1 MAAQKIFG
9 IELVIPDHK
18 KKSYNPPISVDD
30 VYEVIDEILIIDD
43 SEMSRVQMYGQ
54 DPHRI
59 DITMKNS
66 DGFNR
71 YIETH
76 LDEKFLLRSGKVI
89 KIVKPFEAIKEVR
102 VRRVPGV
109 WDESDLARI
118 FNFYGEIKSID
129 EEFMRPSSTNGIRQ
143 T

>member
-54 DPHRI
+54 NPHGI
-59 DITMKNS
+59 DVTMKN
-66 DGFNR
+66 
-71 YIETH
+71 IQA
-76 LDEKFLLRSGKVI
+76 K
-89 KIVKPFEAIKEVR
+89 
-102 VRRVPGV
+102 
-109 WDESDLARI
+109 
-118 FNFYGEIKSID
+118 
-129 EEFMRPSSTNGIRQ
+129 
-143 T
+143 